1 MRYANKEDKG
11 ATSADFKPQKYDRA
25 CMKARLICVQTEIIF
40 LWRCDLG
47 KKGKPAAD
55 RSRDLCDQERVFA
68 GGRTPQEAV
77 AEEIITTAK
86 KGDFFDHSGNK
97 VI

>member
-1 MRYANKEDKG
+1 MEKKENLQRIG
-11 ATSADFKPQKYDRA
+11 AVTYV
-25 CMKARLICVQTEIIF
+25 I
-40 LWRCDLG
+40 
-47 KKGKPAAD
+47 
-55 RSRDLCDQERVFA
+55 ERVFA

-77 AEEIITTAK
+77 AEEIITTVK

>member
-1 MRYANKEDKG
+1 MTLEKKENLQRIG
-11 ATSADFKPQKYDRA
+11 AATYV
-25 CMKARLICVQTEIIF
+25 I
-40 LWRCDLG
+40 
-47 KKGKPAAD
+47 
-55 RSRDLCDQERVFA
+55 ERVFA

-77 AEEIITTAK
+77 AEIITTAK

>member
-1 MRYANKEDKG
+1 MEKKENLQRIG
-11 ATSADFKPQKYDRA
+11 AATYV
-25 CMKARLICVQTEIIF
+25 I
-40 LWRCDLG
+40 
-47 KKGKPAAD
+47 
-55 RSRDLCDQERVFA
+55 ERVFA
-68 GGRTPQEAV
+68 SGRPPQKAV

>member
-1 MRYANKEDKG
+1 MEKKENLQRIG
-11 ATSADFKPQKYDRA
+11 AATYV
-25 CMKARLICVQTEIIF
+25 I
-40 LWRCDLG
+40 
-47 KKGKPAAD
+47 
-55 RSRDLCDQERVFA
+55 
-68 GGRTPQEAV
+68 GRTPQEAV

>member
-1 MRYANKEDKG
+1 MEKKENLQRIG
-11 ATSADFKPQKYDRA
+11 AATYV
-25 CMKARLICVQTEIIF
+25 I
-40 LWRCDLG
+40 
-47 KKGKPAAD
+47 
-55 RSRDLCDQERVFA
+55 ERVFA
-68 GGRTPQEAV
+68 GGRTTPQEAV

>member
-1 MRYANKEDKG
+1 MTLEKKENLQRIG
-11 ATSADFKPQKYDRA
+11 AATYV
-25 CMKARLICVQTEIIF
+25 I
-40 LWRCDLG
+40 
-47 KKGKPAAD
+47 
-55 RSRDLCDQERVFA
+55 ERVFA
-68 GGRTPQEAV
+68 GDRTPQEAV

>member
-1 MRYANKEDKG
+1 MEKKENLQRIG
-11 ATSADFKPQKYDRA
+11 AATYV
-25 CMKARLICVQTEIIF
+25 I
-40 LWRCDLG
+40 
-47 KKGKPAAD
+47 
-55 RSRDLCDQERVFA
+55 ERVFA

-97 VI
+97 VIKCPCK

>member
-1 MRYANKEDKG
+1 MEKKENLQRIG
-11 ATSADFKPQKYDRA
+11 AATY
-25 CMKARLICVQTEIIF
+25 
-40 LWRCDLG
+40 
-47 KKGKPAAD
+47 
-55 RSRDLCDQERVFA
+55 VFA

>member
-1 MRYANKEDKG
+1 MEKQEKQHKIG
-11 ATSADFKPQKYDRA
+11 SATYV
-25 CMKARLICVQTEIIF
+25 I
-40 LWRCDLG
+40 
-47 KKGKPAAD
+47 
-55 RSRDLCDQERVFA
+55 ERVFTSSK
-68 GGRTPQEAV
+68 TPQEVV

>member
-11 ATSADFKPQKYDRA
+11 AAFANFKPQKYDRA
-25 CMKARLICVQTEIIF
+25 CMKENLQRI
-40 LWRCDLG
+40 G
-47 KKGKPAAD
+47 AATYVI
-55 RSRDLCDQERVFA
+55 ERVFA